1 MRKKD
6 EEKLQSI
13 REAVIKLLLKEG
25 FQGASIAKIAK
36 EAGISPATIYIY
48 YQNKDDMLRDVYRQ
62 YGEHMYEHLI
72 NRISDDMSGELLLET
87 LVRSYYEYITR
98 NKEAFYF
105 VEQYASCPALV
116 SDCEEMEGCA
126 QMGLLFDQLKLRKI
140 IKKVDNTVIIAILF
154 NPIKNIAV
162 KHFKQDGNAE
172 LALNELIKLIQD
184 ALLIR

>member
-1 MRKKD
+1 M
-6 EEKLQSI
+6 
-13 REAVIKLLLKEG
+13 
-25 FQGASIAKIAK
+25 
-36 EAGISPATIYIY
+36 
-48 YQNKDDMLRDVYRQ
+48 
-62 YGEHMYEHLI
+62 
-72 NRISDDMSGELLLET
+72 
-87 LVRSYYEYITR
+87 
-98 NKEAFYF
+98 
-105 VEQYASCPALV
+105 EQYAAVRPGQRLR
-116 SDCEEMEGCA
+116 EMEGCA